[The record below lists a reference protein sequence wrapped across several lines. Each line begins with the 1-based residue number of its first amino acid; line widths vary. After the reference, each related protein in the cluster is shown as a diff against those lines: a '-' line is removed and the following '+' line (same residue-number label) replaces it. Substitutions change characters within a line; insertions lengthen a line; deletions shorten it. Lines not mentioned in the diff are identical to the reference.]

1 MARGEGETFPAR
13 LFLEAFDL
21 ALLGL
26 SSIAD
31 LASLAGRAE
40 SRVSSNLLPGLDF
53 SAFSSGSRV
62 LSGLDGWALAGLDG
76 WALAGLDGAFE
87 PGCVLAGL
95 DGAFDPGWVL
105 AGLDGFSEFG

>member
-1 MARGEGETFPAR
+1 MARGEALPAR

-40 SRVSSNLLPGLDF
+40 SRASSSWLFGLDL

-62 LSGLDGWALAGLDG
+62 LSGLDG

-95 DGAFDPGWVL
+95 DGTFDPGWVL